1 MKQTI
6 REIAKALNLSPATV
20 SKSLSGRPEVSEATR
35 VRVSEYARE
44 VGYIPPAGR
53 TQVERVAIL
62 IQDDYHTDLN
72 TAFYYD
78 VLLGFKQ
85 YAKRCGFEVIILSIS
100 SEEQAE
106 CTYDEYIST
115 NKLGGVFVMGLKTS
129 DSYYTQLSTTTVK
142 TVTLDIPSA
151 NLAVGSVET
160 DNIGGVKL
168 AIDHLAKLG
177 HKKIGFINGHSK
189 AYVSQDRLSGYMAA
203 MCNAGLNYDPQM
215 VFEGGY
221 VESGGASGADY
232 FINKGATAIFC
243 ASDLMAIGAM
253 RRFEELDVNVPNG
266 ISIVGFDNA
275 PFGAVCSTPLTTI
288 AQDRPRIGMTACALL
303 DCLMR
308 GVPVNRVILP
318 PSLIIRASTKK
329 PLVFS

>member
-1 MKQTI
+1 MKQTL
-6 REIAKALNLSPATV
+6 REIAKALDLSPATV
-20 SKSLSGRPEVSEATR
+20 SKSLSGRPEVSESTR
-35 VRVSEYARE
+35 ARVSDYARE
-44 VGYIPPAGR
+44 IGYVPPTGR
-53 TQVERVAIL
+53 AQAARVAIM
-62 IQDDYHTDLN
+62 IQDDNHVDLN
-72 TAFYYD
+72 TAFFYD
-78 VLLGFKQ
+78 VLIGFKH
-85 YAKRCGFEVIILSIS
+85 YAKRCNFEVIILSIS
-100 SEEQAE
+100 AEEQTE
-106 CTYDEYIST
+106 CTYDEYIAK
-115 NKLGGVFVMGLKTS
+115 NQLGGVFVMGLKTS
-129 DSYYTQLSTTTVK
+129 DPYYTQLSVTTVK

-151 NLAVGSVET
+151 NIAVGSVET
-160 DNIGGVKL
+160 DNIKGVRL
-168 AIDHLAKLG
+168 AIEHLAKLG

-203 MCNAGLNYDPQM
+203 MCNAGLSYDPQM

-221 VESGGASGADY
+221 VESGGAAGADY
-232 FINKGATAIFC
+232 FINKGTTAIFC

-253 RRFEELDVNVPNG
+253 RRFEELDVNVPDS

-308 GVPVNRVILP
+308 GVPVNRVVLP
-318 PSLIIRASTKK
+318 PSLLVRASTKK

>member
-6 REIAKALNLSPATV
+6 RDIAKALNISPATV
-20 SKSLSGRPEVSEATR
+20 SKSLSGRPEVNEATR
-35 VRVSEYARE
+35 ARVSEYARE
-44 VGYIPPAGR
+44 IGYAPPAMR
-53 TQVERVAIL
+53 TKADRVAIL
-62 IQDDYHTDLN
+62 IQDDYHVDLN

-85 YAKRCGFEVIILSIS
+85 YAKRCSFEVIILSIS
-100 SEEQAE
+100 TEEQADSA
-106 CTYDEYIST
+106 YDEYIL
-115 NKLGGVFVMGLKTS
+115 NNQLGGVFVMGLKTS

-142 TVTLDIPSA
+142 TVTLDIPSV
-151 NLAVGSVET
+151 NLSVGSIET
-160 DNIGGVKL
+160 DNIEGVKL
-168 AIDHLAKLG
+168 AIEHLAGLG
-177 HKKIGFINGHSK
+177 HKNIGFINGHRE

-203 MCNAGLNYDPQM
+203 MCNAGLSYNPQM

-221 VESGGASGADY
+221 VETGGAAGADY
-232 FINKGATAIFC
+232 FLKKGATAIFC

-253 RRFEELDVNVPNG
+253 RRFEELGVTIPDD

-275 PFGAVCSTPLTTI
+275 PFSAVCSTPLTTI

-308 GVPVNRVILP
+308 GVPINRVLLP
-318 PSLIIRASTKK
+318 PSLIVRASTQK
-329 PLVFS
+329 L